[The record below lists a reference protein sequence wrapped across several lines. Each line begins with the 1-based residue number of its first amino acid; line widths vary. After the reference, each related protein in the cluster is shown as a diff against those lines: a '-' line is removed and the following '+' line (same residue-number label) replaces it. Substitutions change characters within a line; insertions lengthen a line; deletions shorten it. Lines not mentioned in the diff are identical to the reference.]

1 MLEKSKKRIAKN
13 TVALYC
19 RMILT
24 MGVALYTSRVVLNAL
39 GEIDYG
45 VYNVVGGVVAM
56 LGFFSS
62 SIGTSTQRFLNVG
75 MASNEESKLRDIFS
89 TAINVHIILG
99 LVTIIFLETLGL
111 WFVLNKLVIPE
122 NQMNAAL
129 WVYQCSILSFLIT
142 MISAPY
148 SAALIAYERMSAYA
162 FMSIFDV
169 SLKLGVAFIIKNSTD
184 GSRLKLYALLILAA
198 TAFMQILY
206 VSYCSINFKALRYRL
221 VWEFSQIKKM
231 LSFSGW
237 MIFGCLSDILSTQG
251 VNMIINIFFGPVFNA
266 ARAIALQIQSAVG
279 NFSNSFIVSVNPQIV
294 KSYASGDFKYA
305 YQLVFTASKISFYL
319 MLLMIVP
326 IVLKSSAI
334 LSIWLGNVPEYTSI
348 FANLI
353 LLEYLIRSSYTP
365 IAQINQ
371 ASGNIRLYQLSISI
385 LFVFNFVISYFL
397 FSSGYPVYSTFIVS
411 VCLALVGLFV
421 RLLVLHKQLN
431 FPAVNYLKDVSLRIY
446 AVGISSF
453 LINYIFSRYFSDSIM
468 GILSTV
474 IIAFI
479 ISTALFFPL
488 GFNSRERTFVY
499 AKISTILH
507 KLT

>member
-13 TVALYC
+13 TIALYC
-19 RMILT
+19 RMSLT

-39 GEIDYG
+39 GETDYG

-75 MASNEESKLRDIFS
+75 MSGNEQGKLRNIFS
-89 TAINVHIILG
+89 TAINVHLLIG
-99 LVTIIFLETLGL
+99 LITIIFLETLGL
-111 WFVLNKLVIPE
+111 WFVLNKLIIPE

-142 MISAPY
+142 MTSAPY
-148 SAALIAYERMSAYA
+148 SAALIAYERMSAFA
-162 FMSIFDV
+162 VMSIFDV
-169 SLKLGVAFIIKNSTD
+169 SLKLGVAFIIKNNVD
-184 GSRLKLYALLILAA
+184 GSRLKLYAILILAT
-198 TAFMQILY
+198 TALMQILY
-206 VSYCSINFKALRYRL
+206 VSYCSFNFKALRYRF
-221 VWEFSQIKKM
+221 VWEFSQMKKM

-237 MIFGCLSDILSTQG
+237 MIFGCLSDLLSTQG

-266 ARAIALQIQSAVG
+266 ARAIAVQIQSAVG

-294 KSYASGDFKYA
+294 KSYASGDLEYA

-319 MLLMIVP
+319 MLLLIVP

-385 LFVFNFVISYFL
+385 LFVFNFVITYLL
-397 FSSGYPVYSTFIVS
+397 FSFGYPVYFTFIVS
-411 VCLALVGLFV
+411 VCIAIIGLFV
-421 RLLVLHKQLN
+421 RLLIVHKQLK
-431 FPAVNYLKDVSLRIY
+431 FPSVTYLKDVSLRIY

-453 LINYIFSRYFSDSIM
+453 FINYLLSRYFPDSIL
-468 GILSTV
+468 GILFTA
-474 IIAFI
+474 IIAFF

-488 GFNSRERTFVY
+488 GFNSRERTFIY
-499 AKISTILH
+499 SKASSIFH